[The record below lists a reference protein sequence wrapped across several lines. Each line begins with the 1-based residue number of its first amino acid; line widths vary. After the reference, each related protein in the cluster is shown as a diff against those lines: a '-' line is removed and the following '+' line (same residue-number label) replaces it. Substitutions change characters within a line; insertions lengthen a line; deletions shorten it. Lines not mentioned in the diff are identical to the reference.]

1 MQTYAIV
8 LGPPHARIAA
18 SSGVTSVSLNTTSVA
33 SMISKGP
40 SLATASTCAS
50 FVQSNGMHLGLDLD
64 LDVVVVVVSASALAS
79 PRFFRFLPTG
89 SNSAEFRRTFLS
101 SSGMAFGWSVSTV
114 ALAPLA
120 ATASPSNPAPAPS
133 SSTLHRDSP
142 RLRFTGGDAHMRP
155 MFSRMYCS
163 RAYADSHTIPPHE
176 SCRLWSCSTTSST
189 SPARDEPLASFV
201 SPSPSPPPRPSR
213 ASRSP
218 TATVYRTHRALARS
232 KKPSAAAAPSAPA
245 PGTTL

>member
-1 MQTYAIV
+1 M
-8 LGPPHARIAA
+8 
-18 SSGVTSVSLNTTSVA
+18 
-33 SMISKGP
+33 MSKGP

-142 RLRFTGGDAHMRP
+142 RLRFTGGDAQMRP

-189 SPARDEPLASFV
+189 SDPSARDEPLASFV

-232 KKPSAAAAPSAPA
+232 KKPSAAASPSAPA
-245 PGTTL
+245 SGTTL

>member
-1 MQTYAIV
+1 M
-8 LGPPHARIAA
+8 
-18 SSGVTSVSLNTTSVA
+18 
-33 SMISKGP
+33 
-40 SLATASTCAS
+40 
-50 FVQSNGMHLGLDLD
+50 
-64 LDVVVVVVSASALAS
+64 SALAS
-79 PRFFRFLPTG
+79 PRFFRFLPTSSARV

-142 RLRFTGGDAHMRP
+142 RLRFTGGDAQMRP

-189 SPARDEPLASFV
+189 SDPSARDEPLASFV
-201 SPSPSPPPRPSR
+201 SPSPSPPPRPLAPR
-213 ASRSP
+213 ALPPRRCIARIGRWRGRRSP
-218 TATVYRTHRALARS
+218 RRRRLHSFPRRGRRS
-232 KKPSAAAAPSAPA
+232 DSGASPRRPSVGAQTPRA
-245 PGTTL
+245 PGEADANESPGQIC